1 MYTVINVI
9 KALSGLIETNFPE
22 YPVNDRDIEEGFDR
36 PSYFIDI
43 EETVAENVT
52 QCLIRERCQL
62 KLYFFAE
69 NNYHACIPQPGCS
82 VRSGI

>member
-52 QCLIRERCQL
+52 Q
-62 KLYFFAE
+62 
-69 NNYHACIPQPGCS
+69 
-82 VRSGI
+82 